1 MVVTEGPGFQGVVSF
16 PIPGWGKG
24 FLLLSHNSLEVGRVR
39 HSFSLGP
46 MRKLTGWVTYIVPIG
61 YNVGLSMDQN
71 HRHALVASDESQ
83 GFFACSQGGRCL
95 GSKET
100 SIVSGAHDQ
109 VQTLYSESH
118 LFMDMQNVR
127 GQDPYSQS
135 DLRTEGRGVLG
146 SLLAE
151 AHGFLGLL
159 CGGFLPISTTQ

>member
-1 MVVTEGPGFQGVVSF
+1 MFVSL

-39 HSFSLGP
+39 HSSSLGP
-46 MRKLTGWVTYIVPIG
+46 VRKLKGPVAYIVPFG

-83 GFFACSQGGRCL
+83 GLFACSQGERCL
-95 GSKET
+95 GFKET

-109 VQTLYSESH
+109 VQALYSESH
-118 LFMDMQNVR
+118 LFTDTQSVR
-127 GQDPYSQS
+127 GQESPQS
-135 DLRTEGRGVLG
+135 DLRTEDSGVLG

-159 CGGFLPISTTQ
+159 C